1 MDKTNK
7 PNMKPQIPEPTE
19 KEIKETIKKI
29 KSKHGV
35 ILPHTDATKFA
46 KLTNEL
52 KWWLA
57 VESAAEKPEAIN
69 NKIVE
74 SLSDDLKRLKTGKDL
89 KKTAKISLEY
99 AIAVEKKR
107 ILGELKAILGK

>member
-7 PNMKPQIPEPTE
+7 PNMRPQIPEPTE

-29 KSKHGV
+29 KIKHGV
-35 ILPHTDATKFA
+35 ILPHTGAKKFA

-52 KWWLA
+52 KWWLE
-57 VESAAEKPEAIN
+57 VEKAAEKPEAIN

-74 SLSDDLKRLKTGKDL
+74 SLLDDPKRLKTGKDL
-89 KKTAKISLEY
+89 KKSAEISLKY
-99 AIAVEKKR
+99 AIVVEKKR
-107 ILGELKAILGK
+107 ILQEMKRFFKD